1 MQHSEVL
8 VLIRFQDRY
17 PRQQVIQ
24 KILLEDIIEMIQ
36 GLTGSTSCID
46 PQEKSFHR
54 VFQPQYEKCFTDLE
68 MSFLDEVYKAVYPQN
83 SSLHLCRFYKEFKT
97 LVVNGEEYVSVK
109 SRSQRSA
116 AIVAHWPSINGGI
129 DTMGEGQCKVGLIES
144 FIRHQIKM
152 ANSTKHTDTLLAR
165 VKWLKDHPKRDY
177 FHKSVIVCGILF
189 QPESSSTF
197 IPVSRIM
204 GRCTTLK
211 TDFQFEYGVDCVTI
225 AIPTLYT
232 SIGFL

>member
-1 MQHSEVL
+1 MQSEIATLRSTNVDKVSGSL
-8 VLIRFQDRY
+8 SQTASDSEY
-17 PRQQVIQ
+17 
-24 KILLEDIIEMIQ
+24 IIEMIQ
-36 GLTGSTSCID
+36 GLAGSTSCID

-54 VFQPQYEKCFTDLE
+54 VIQPQYEKCLTDLE
-68 MSFLDEVYKAVYPQN
+68 MSFLEEVYKAVYPQN
-83 SSLHLCRFYKEFKT
+83 SSLHLCRFCKEFKT

-109 SRSQRSA
+109 SRSQRSV

-129 DTMGEGQCKVGLIES
+129 DTMGGQYKVGLIES

-152 ANSTKHTDTLLAR
+152 ANSSKHTNTLLAQ
-165 VKWLKDHPKRDY
+165 VKWLIDRPKRDN
-177 FHKSVIVCGILF
+177 FHKSVIGCGILF

-225 AIPTLYT
+225 AIPTVYT
-232 SIGFL
+232 SVGFL